1 MVFISK
7 TNNTTMITQKVN
19 IEGVDY
25 EVTAATYKMLQES
38 VEQLHLSVASYHA
51 HVKKADIA
59 PEVQVALAPKPVP
72 TRRKKK

>member
-1 MVFISK
+1 
-7 TNNTTMITQKVN
+7 MITQKVH

-38 VEQLHLSVASYHA
+38 VEQLRLSVSSYHDA
-51 HVKKADIA
+51 LNEEDIA

-72 TRRKKK
+72 PRRKKK